1 MREMKKKV
9 GKQHVFGVR
18 VGHETNTHTH
28 SNTTD
33 KYQNQNAW
41 WLANVQINK
50 MDIYH
55 LNL

>member
-33 KYQNQNAW
+33 KYQNQNA
-41 WLANVQINK
+41 
-50 MDIYH
+50 
-55 LNL
+55 